1 MRNRFLLTA
10 LAISLIIFFI
20 SSFYSVYRT
29 DTLFDMLIIQWVSQT
44 ISPAGI
50 VVMETITFL
59 GSGEVILV
67 LTFLVAAVLFLKK
80 HIYMAL
86 LLFFTTVGG
95 MALNLALKFAFQR
108 ERPGEMSYIEVFGY
122 SIELAS
128 YSFPSGHTMRSVI
141 LFAFLIYISWL
152 FISSPVIKTFAYAG
166 SIIMIILVG
175 ASRIIVGAHFPTD
188 VIAAVSVSFVWVC
201 FSVFI
206 FPKLLSL
213 SNYTK
218 RLADK

>member
-1 MRNRFLLTA
+1 MKNRFLLTA
-10 LAISLIIFFI
+10 LVISLIIFII

-29 DTLFDMLIIQWVSQT
+29 DTLFDTLIIDWVNQT

-50 VVMETITFL
+50 VFMEAITFM
-59 GSGEVILV
+59 GSGEIILV
-67 LTFLVAAVLFLKK
+67 LTFLVAVILFLKK
-80 HIYMAL
+80 RIYMAL
-86 LLFFTTVGG
+86 LLLFTTFGG
-95 MALNLALKFAFQR
+95 MALNLALKLAFQR

-141 LFAFLIYISWL
+141 LFAFLIYLGWL
-152 FISSPVIKTFAYAG
+152 FIFSPLMKTFAYTG
-166 SIIMIILVG
+166 SIVMIILVG

-206 FPKLLSL
+206 FPKLLSI